1 MRLRNSIAA
10 VVALVV
16 GAVVVA
22 AVAAAAGPKQSAEV
36 TDPAG
41 DAKNNAEP
49 WQDILLSRVARGGD
63 TFTFSAEMA
72 GALPADP
79 PAAEGGLGWHL
90 WFWGI
95 DVDPDLAPAGYP
107 FPKSHPAPFDFAVVF
122 ASDGEDYFAFV
133 IDRRPLALGQDAITT
148 PVPSSVDGA
157 SINVFVDA
165 DLLDDPS
172 EFGWRMAVITEH
184 ARFGADGYQAP
195 DRVPD
200 NEAELVP
207 WPQN

>member
-1 MRLRNSIAA
+1 MRVRNCIAA
-10 VVALVV
+10 VVALSA
-16 GAVVVA
+16 GAFVLA
-22 AVAAAAGPKQSAEV
+22 AVAAGTGPTQSAEV

-49 WQDILLSRVARGGD
+49 WLDILRSRVARGGD
-63 TFTFSAEMA
+63 TFTFSAKMA

-79 PAAEGGLGWHL
+79 SGAPGSLGWYL

-107 FPKSHPAPFDFAVVF
+107 FPKNHLAPFEFAVVF

-133 IDRRPLALGQDAITT
+133 IDRRPLAVGQDAITT
-148 PVPSSVDGA
+148 PVPFSVDGA
-157 SINVFVDA
+157 SINVVVDA

-172 EFGWRMAVITEH
+172 EFEWRLGIITDH
-184 ARFGADGYQAP
+184 ARFGADGYQSP

-200 NEAELVP
+200 NEAEMLP

>member
-1 MRLRNSIAA
+1 MLVRYCFGV
-10 VVALVV
+10 VVALVT
-16 GAVVVA
+16 GAIALATVA
-22 AVAAAAGPKQSAEV
+22 AGTGPTQSAEV

-41 DAKNNAEP
+41 DAKNNAGP
-49 WQDILLSRVARGGD
+49 WLDILRTRVARGGD
-63 TFTFSAEMA
+63 AFTFSAKMA

-79 PAAEGGLGWHL
+79 PAAPGGLGWYL

-107 FPKSHPAPFDFAVVF
+107 FPKNHAAPFDFAVVF

-133 IDRRPLALGQDAITT
+133 IDRRPLAVGQDAITT
-148 PVPSSVDGA
+148 LVPSGVDGA
-157 SINVFVDA
+157 WIDVFVDA

-172 EFGWRMAVITEH
+172 AFLWRLGIVTEH

-200 NEAELVP
+200 NEAEMVP